1 MNEDPTK
8 QFQESE
14 KEQKKEG
21 FIALA
26 KELSESHESFSFP
39 GIDPESYAT
48 LKSAEEEFLGY
59 TTPIDTLIERF
70 ENEGMKIAL
79 GEYPD
84 SGNVFVVP
92 SGSDDI
98 ENDSV
103 FPRHLQIDETMDE
116 RLKQLISLQ
125 KFLQ

>member
-8 QFQESE
+8 QFEENE
-14 KEQKKEG
+14 KERKKGE

-26 KELSESHESFSFP
+26 KELDESHESFLFP

-48 LKSAEEEFLGY
+48 LKSSEEEFPGY
-59 TTPIDTLIERF
+59 TTPIDTLVERF
-70 ENEGMKIAL
+70 ENEGMKVAL

-84 SGNVFVVP
+84 SGNVFILP

-103 FPRHLQIDETMDE
+103 FPRHLQVDEAMDE
-116 RLKQLISLQ
+116 RIKRLILLNG
-125 KFLQ
+125 K